1 MIQAKL
7 VMLLYYIGVYGTKEE
22 LEDAEDF
29 FPFIYSEHFLGFVH
43 TFLNVIR
50 TN

>member
-29 FPFIYSEHFLGFVH
+29 FPFIYIPINIYWLK
-43 TFLNVIR
+43 IIY
-50 TN
+50 

>member
-22 LEDAEDF
+22 LEEL
-29 FPFIYSEHFLGFVH
+29 EEQQKEQE
-43 TFLNVIR
+43 
-50 TN
+50 